1 MATKPSMTHRERVL
15 ATLNHQEPDRVPID
29 FSSTR
34 CTSIHV
40 DGYQRLKRH
49 LGIEAPD
56 VISDRMMQCVLV
68 DDRILERLDTDTRGI
83 IPGAAE
89 KTPDVELDE
98 ITYRDEWGVERSK
111 PQGSYWYDLRGEPA
125 LAGEITIQDILR
137 HPWPDPEDPGR
148 LKGVRQRALELKQK
162 GDWALVLNLSVG
174 TVHISQY
181 LRGFTDW
188 YMDMAADQALIG
200 ALMDAITDVTV
211 VMARRLILEVGDL
224 VDIVFTGDD
233 LGTQNGPQVSP
244 ETYRKVIKPR
254 HGRFYRQVQEICPHA
269 KILLHTC
276 GSVYLLLDDLVDIG
290 VQALNPIQVQARDMD
305 PVRLKREYGDKLC
318 FWGGIDTQR
327 VLPLGT
333 PQDVKAEVRRR
344 IAEMGP
350 GGGYVLTAVH
360 NLQPDVPT
368 GNVLAMYEHARE
380 VGLY

>member
-125 LAGEITIQDILR
+125 LAGEITIQDI
-137 HPWPDPEDPGR
+137 
-148 LKGVRQRALELKQK
+148 
-162 GDWALVLNLSVG
+162 
-174 TVHISQY
+174 
-181 LRGFTDW
+181 
-188 YMDMAADQALIG
+188 
-200 ALMDAITDVTV
+200 
-211 VMARRLILEVGDL
+211 
-224 VDIVFTGDD
+224 
-233 LGTQNGPQVSP
+233 
-244 ETYRKVIKPR
+244 
-254 HGRFYRQVQEICPHA
+254 
-269 KILLHTC
+269 
-276 GSVYLLLDDLVDIG
+276 
-290 VQALNPIQVQARDMD
+290 
-305 PVRLKREYGDKLC
+305 
-318 FWGGIDTQR
+318 
-327 VLPLGT
+327 
-333 PQDVKAEVRRR
+333 
-344 IAEMGP
+344 
-350 GGGYVLTAVH
+350 
-360 NLQPDVPT
+360 
-368 GNVLAMYEHARE
+368 
-380 VGLY
+380 